1 MKTSIHYSEEI
12 CKRLEAKK
20 LTEIISPY
28 AMGYINTIMLAI
40 FSTGY
45 HGKTVDMEK
54 CSDKHRTSIS
64 RFLHNDQWNA
74 SSLEKAMK
82 ELVIHTIYE
91 EAERSGKPILCI
103 VDDTIASKT
112 KPSSKAIHPMEAAN
126 FHFSHLKRKQ
136 DYGHQAVGVLL
147 SCNGITLNYT
157 MIMYDKSVSK
167 IDTVKQIAEETY
179 RKKVCKNAV
188 NYGKI

>member
-1 MKTSIHYSEEI
+1 MRWNTSIRS
-12 CKRLEAKK
+12 CLRL
-20 LTEIISPY
+20 
-28 AMGYINTIMLAI
+28 

-54 CSDKHRTSIS
+54 CSDKHRTNIS

-157 MIMYDKSVSK
+157 MIMYGNYSVPPP
-167 IDTVKQIAEETY
+167 
-179 RKKVCKNAV
+179 
-188 NYGKI
+188 

>member
-20 LTEIISPY
+20 LTETISPY
-28 AMGYINTIMLAI
+28 AMEYINTIMLAI

-54 CSDKHRTSIS
+54 CSDKRRTSIS

-103 VDDTIASKT
+103 VDDTIEIGRA
-112 KPSSKAIHPMEAAN
+112 H
-126 FHFSHLKRKQ
+126 
-136 DYGHQAVGVLL
+136 V
-147 SCNGITLNYT
+147 
-157 MIMYDKSVSK
+157 
-167 IDTVKQIAEETY
+167 
-179 RKKVCKNAV
+179 
-188 NYGKI
+188 

>member
-28 AMGYINTIMLAI
+28 AMEYINTIMLAI

-91 EAERSGKPILCI
+91 EAERIRMKKFWICMLYVGRLKSIS
-103 VDDTIASKT
+103 VIA
-112 KPSSKAIHPMEAAN
+112 
-126 FHFSHLKRKQ
+126 R
-136 DYGHQAVGVLL
+136 
-147 SCNGITLNYT
+147 
-157 MIMYDKSVSK
+157 
-167 IDTVKQIAEETY
+167 
-179 RKKVCKNAV
+179 
-188 NYGKI
+188 

>member
-1 MKTSIHYSEEI
+1 M
-12 CKRLEAKK
+12 
-20 LTEIISPY
+20 TEIISPY
-28 AMGYINTIMLAI
+28 AMEYINTIMLAI

-126 FHFSHLKRKQ
+126 FHFH
-136 DYGHQAVGVLL
+136 
-147 SCNGITLNYT
+147 I
-157 MIMYDKSVSK
+157 
-167 IDTVKQIAEETY
+167 
-179 RKKVCKNAV
+179 
-188 NYGKI
+188 

>member
-20 LTEIISPY
+20 LTETISPY
-28 AMGYINTIMLAI
+28 AMEYINTIMLTI

-82 ELVIHTIYE
+82 ELVISAKI
-91 EAERSGKPILCI
+91 K
-103 VDDTIASKT
+103 
-112 KPSSKAIHPMEAAN
+112 
-126 FHFSHLKRKQ
+126 
-136 DYGHQAVGVLL
+136 L
-147 SCNGITLNYT
+147 SQLRE
-157 MIMYDKSVSK
+157 K
-167 IDTVKQIAEETY
+167 
-179 RKKVCKNAV
+179 
-188 NYGKI
+188 